1 MEESPFEARRRTLGR
16 GVGILLLLCLGLAGL
31 GSAAPVNAAAD
42 DATTEAFAAA
52 AGAESASGERV
63 VPTAIPGIVAAARA
77 ATFGARQLAR
87 TPAFRQ
93 QVSEVTRNAGLF
105 RQVAGFFGF
114 GAAAATSP
122 AGGPTDVERIFDN

>member
-1 MEESPFEARRRTLGR
+1 MSADSPRWKRGR
-16 GVGILLLLCLGLAGL
+16 VLAVLLLFLSILSAITG
-31 GSAAPVNAAAD
+31 AAPVGAD
-42 DATTEAFAAA
+42 PGPEATTEAFAAA
-52 AGAESASGERV
+52 AQADPESSEETV
-63 VPTAIPGIVAAARA
+63 EPLAIPGIVAAARA

-114 GAAAATSP
+114 GASLP
-122 AGGPTDVERIFDN
+122 ASASDVPNDVERIFDN